1 MATTYEPIATQ
12 TLGSNATSITFNS
25 IGSGYTDL
33 RLVLVATAV
42 DNNSNLYFSFNNDS
56 SSIYSYTSLTGNGT
70 TAASSRETDQVE
82 FRTTMVGGI
91 SSTIPSMTTLD
102 LFSYAGSTFKTA
114 LIEFS
119 ADYNGS
125 GTTAR
130 YVGLYRS
137 ASAIT
142 SVKISSIAG
151 VKTGTTATLYGILKA

>member
-1 MATTYEPIATQ
+1 MPATYEPIATT
-12 TLGSNATSITFNS
+12 TLGSAATTITFSS
-25 IGSGYTDL
+25 IPTTYTDL

-42 DNNSNLYFSFNNDS
+42 TNNSNLYFNCNNDS
-56 SSIYSYTSLTGNGT
+56 SSLYSYTSLTGNGT
-70 TAASSRETDQVE
+70 AAASSRETDQVE

-102 LFSYAGSTFKTA
+102 LFSYRGSTFKTA
-114 LIEFS
+114 LMEFT

-137 ASAIT
+137 TSAIT

-151 VKTGTTATLYGILKA
+151 LKTDTTATLYGIKNA

>member
-1 MATTYEPIATQ
+1 MPITYEPIATT
-12 TLGSNATSITFNS
+12 TLGSAATTITFSS
-25 IGSGYTDL
+25 IPTTYTDL

-42 DNNSNLYFSFNNDS
+42 TNNSNLYFNCNNDS
-56 SSIYSYTSLTGNGT
+56 SSLYSYTSLTGNGT
-70 TAASSRETDQVE
+70 AAASSRETDQVE

-102 LFSYAGSTFKTA
+102 LFSYRGSTFKTA
-114 LIEFS
+114 LMEFT

-137 ASAIT
+137 TSAIT

-151 VKTGTTATLYGILKA
+151 LKTDTTATLYGIKNA